1 MTPRNHAIPK
11 PKDRI
16 LVLGEDI
23 DQGSVKDLIKSIYDI
38 NLEDEEKDSNYKDYE
53 RTPIH
58 LILNTYGGSVYDGL
72 ALVGAIELSQTPV
85 IVTCLGSAMSMGL
98 IILASGHHRRAHH
111 LSTVMYHEMSTLMID
126 KLTGIKKDLKE
137 CERLESLC
145 DKVLFRRT
153 KLKATDLKRYK
164 ETKSDWY
171 LSAEEALQ
179 YGIVDEIIGNSL
191 VSMSNVKKPD
201 AGFSGT
207 TKKRKR

>member
-1 MTPRNHAIPK
+1 
-11 PKDRI
+11 
-16 LVLGEDI
+16 VLGEDV
-23 DQGSVKDLIKSIYDI
+23 DQGSVREIIKAIYDI
-38 NLEDEEKDSNYKDYE
+38 NLDDEEKDSYYKDYE

-85 IVTCLGSAMSMGL
+85 VVTCLGSAMSMGL

-137 CERLESLC
+137 CERLEAIC

-153 KLKATDLKRYK
+153 KLKASQLKKYK
-164 ETKSDWY
+164 ETKAEWY
-171 LSAEEALQ
+171 MSAQEALK

-191 VSMSNVKKPD
+191 VSKSNISKPD
-201 AGFSGT
+201 AGLTPS
-207 TKKRKR
+207 KKRARR